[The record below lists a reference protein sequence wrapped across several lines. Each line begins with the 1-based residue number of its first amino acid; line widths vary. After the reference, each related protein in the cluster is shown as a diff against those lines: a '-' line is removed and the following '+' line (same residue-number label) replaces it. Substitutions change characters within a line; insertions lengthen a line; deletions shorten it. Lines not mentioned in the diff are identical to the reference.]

1 MRSNLRKNLNLIRR
15 KLFHSLGL
23 LIGVCAL
30 SSQQK
35 VSADELQNIPQSP
48 LYPLI
53 QALRQTH
60 KPVCLSTAERLEK
73 ESATGEGFNLH
84 LRSANLDISDAH
96 LLANALTSIQ
106 QQGELP
112 LNSFSVSYN
121 PGIETGGAQ
130 VLLSS
135 LPDNVNEI
143 GMVGCQLRD
152 DVGELLIRFMARSSN
167 LKMICVEDNL
177 FSASMR
183 IQIASAGQ
191 KLDGCVTIV

>member
-1 MRSNLRKNLNLIRR
+1 MNLIRR

-60 KPVCLSTAERLEK
+60 KPVCLSTAERLKK
-73 ESATGEGFNLH
+73 ESATGEAFNLH
-84 LRSANLDISDAH
+84 LRSANLDISDAQ

-106 QQGELP
+106 HQGDLP

-121 PGIETGGAQ
+121 PGIEIGGAQ
-130 VLLSS
+130 ALLSS
-135 LPDNVNEI
+135 LPDDVNEI

-152 DVGELLIRFMARSSN
+152 DVGELLIRLMARSSN

>member
-1 MRSNLRKNLNLIRR
+1 MNLIRR

-73 ESATGEGFNLH
+73 ESAIGEGFNLH

-130 VLLSS
+130 ALLSS
-135 LPDNVNEI
+135 LPDDVNEI

>member
-1 MRSNLRKNLNLIRR
+1 VRSNLRKNLNLIRR

-60 KPVCLSTAERLEK
+60 MPVCLSTAERLEK

>member
-1 MRSNLRKNLNLIRR
+1 LNLIRR

-73 ESATGEGFNLH
+73 QFATGKAFNLH
-84 LRSANLDISDAH
+84 LRSANLDISDAQ

-106 QQGELP
+106 QQGDLP

-121 PGIETGGAQ
+121 QGIETGGAQ
-130 VLLSS
+130 ALLSS
-135 LPDNVNEI
+135 LPDEVNEI

>member
-1 MRSNLRKNLNLIRR
+1 MNLIRR
-15 KLFHSLGL
+15 KLFQSLGL
-23 LIGVCAL
+23 LIGVYAL

-35 VSADELQNIPQSP
+35 VSADGIQNAPRSP
-48 LYPLI
+48 LQPLI
-53 QALRQTH
+53 KALRQTH
-60 KPVCLSTAERLEK
+60 KPVCLSVAERLEK
-73 ESATGEGFNLH
+73 RSGTGEAFNLH
-84 LRSANLDISDAH
+84 LRSANLDISDAQ

-152 DVGELLIRFMARSSN
+152 DVGELLIRFMTRSSN

>member
-1 MRSNLRKNLNLIRR
+1 MNLIRR
-15 KLFHSLGL
+15 KLFQSLGL
-23 LIGVCAL
+23 LIGVYAL

-106 QQGELP
+106 QQVELP

>member
-1 MRSNLRKNLNLIRR
+1 LNLIRR

-191 KLDGCVTIV
+191 KLDGCVTMV

>member
-1 MRSNLRKNLNLIRR
+1 
-15 KLFHSLGL
+15 LGL

>member
-1 MRSNLRKNLNLIRR
+1 MRKNLNLIRR

>member
-1 MRSNLRKNLNLIRR
+1 LNLIRR

-96 LLANALTSIQ
+96 LLANALTSMQ

>member
-1 MRSNLRKNLNLIRR
+1 MNLIRR

-191 KLDGCVTIV
+191 KLDGCVTMV

>member
-23 LIGVCAL
+23 LIGVYAL

-35 VSADELQNIPQSP
+35 VSAEELQNIPQSP

>member
-1 MRSNLRKNLNLIRR
+1 MNLIRR

-23 LIGVCAL
+23 LIGVYAL

-35 VSADELQNIPQSP
+35 VSADELQNIPKSP

-60 KPVCLSTAERLEK
+60 KPICLSTAEGLEK
-73 ESATGEGFNLH
+73 QSATGEAFNLH
-84 LRSANLDISDAH
+84 LRSANLDISDAQ

-106 QQGELP
+106 QQGDLP

-130 VLLSS
+130 ALLSS
-135 LPDNVNEI
+135 LPDDVNEI

-152 DVGELLIRFMARSSN
+152 DVGELLIRLMARSSN

>member
-1 MRSNLRKNLNLIRR
+1 MNLIRR

-177 FSASMR
+177 FSTSMR

>member
-1 MRSNLRKNLNLIRR
+1 MDLIRR

-23 LIGVCAL
+23 LIGVYAL
-30 SSQQK
+30 SSHQK
-35 VSADELQNIPQSP
+35 VSADELQNISQSP

-73 ESATGEGFNLH
+73 QSATGKAFNLH
-84 LRSANLDISDAH
+84 LRSANLDISDAQ
-96 LLANALTSIQ
+96 LLANAFTSIQ
-106 QQGELP
+106 QQGDLP

-130 VLLSS
+130 ALLSS
-135 LPDNVNEI
+135 LPKSVNEF
-143 GMVGCQLRD
+143 GMVGCQLGD
-152 DVGELLIRFMARSSN
+152 DVGESLISLMARSSN
-167 LKMICVEDNL
+167 LKMICVEGNL

-183 IQIASAGQ
+183 NQIALAGK
-191 KLDGCVTIV
+191 KLAGCMTIV

>member
-1 MRSNLRKNLNLIRR
+1 LNLIRR

-53 QALRQTH
+53 QALRQTR

-73 ESATGEGFNLH
+73 QFATGKAFNLH
-84 LRSANLDISDAH
+84 LRSANLDISDAQ

-106 QQGELP
+106 QQGDLP

-130 VLLSS
+130 ALLSS
-135 LPDNVNEI
+135 LPDDVNEI

-152 DVGELLIRFMARSSN
+152 DVGELLIRLMARSSN

-177 FSASMR
+177 FSTSMR

>member
-1 MRSNLRKNLNLIRR
+1 LNLIRR
-15 KLFHSLGL
+15 KLFHSLGI

>member
-1 MRSNLRKNLNLIRR
+1 MNLIRR

-35 VSADELQNIPQSP
+35 VSAEELQNIPQSP

>member
-53 QALRQTH
+53 QALLQTR

-73 ESATGEGFNLH
+73 QSATGKAFNLH
-84 LRSANLDISDAH
+84 LRSANLDISDAQ

>member
-1 MRSNLRKNLNLIRR
+1 LNLIRR

-23 LIGVCAL
+23 LIGVYAL

-35 VSADELQNIPQSP
+35 VLADELQNIPQSP

>member
-1 MRSNLRKNLNLIRR
+1 MNLIRR

-35 VSADELQNIPQSP
+35 VSAEELQNIPQSP

-96 LLANALTSIQ
+96 LLANALTSVQ